1 MSKTLK
7 LSLVV
12 VAVVAI
18 AVFASSG
25 AWAGKLLG
33 NDQAPSVA
41 VNETG
46 ARPQGTVVDTK
57 TATYHLTQTGKTG
70 SQKINQLTPHKL
82 PKQCAGAAM
91 PGGNY
96 FNVAGVTG
104 GIMTVE
110 VGPNWAGSVSFC
122 TSGGWSGGGY
132 VRDGNLLKI
141 SFSTGTTAVAVTP

>member
-7 LSLVV
+7 LSLVI
-12 VAVVAI
+12 VAVVAV

-46 ARPQGTVVDTK
+46 ARPQGTVVDAK
-57 TATYHLTQTGKTG
+57 TATAHLTQTGKTG
-70 SQKINQLTPHKL
+70 SQKINQLAPHKL
-82 PKQCAGAAM
+82 PKQCAGVAM

-96 FNVAGVTG
+96 FSVDGVPG
-104 GIMTVE
+104 GTISVE

-122 TSGGWSGGGY
+122 TSGGWSGGSY
-132 VRDGNLLKI
+132 VKDGNRVYI
-141 SFSTGTTAVAVTP
+141 SFSTGTIAVAVTP